1 MSVDAGCSTSD
12 CTLREAIVAANGQA
26 GANTIEFDIAD
37 EPTHIIT
44 PQTALPTI
52 TEEVTIDGTTEPDYA
67 GIPVVELN
75 GTVVSAGDGP
85 WHGLRPPGTT
95 ASSAAWRSTASRSW
109 ARASASRCRGDR
121 NSVESN
127 AIGTDPS
134 GAVARPNGNG
144 IEIFGGA
151 TENTIGGSAATPTSS
166 PGTTAEV

>member
-1 MSVDAGCSTSD
+1 MQDRRRRAAAGTDVHREHGRRLVGRRRLPTSD

-85 WHGLRPPGTT
+85 WHGLRITGND
-95 ASSAAWRSTASRSW
+95 SVV
-109 ARASASRCRGDR
+109 RGL
-121 NSVESN
+121 
-127 AIGTDPS
+127 AINRFALV
-134 GAVARPNGNG
+134 GAGVG
-144 IEIFGGA
+144 IEIVGGDRTRSRA
-151 TENTIGGSAATPTSS
+151 T
-166 PGTTAEV
+166 